1 MMYLEQVL
9 DESSKGK
16 GGRSFEFRSSYGFV
30 SIELKTPGKV
40 VKDQGWLWHCLMIP
54 SNPVILKTF

>member
-1 MMYLEQVL
+1 MRAP
-9 DESSKGK
+9 K
-16 GGRSFEFRSSYGFV
+16 RRAFEFRSSYGFV
-30 SIELKTPGKV
+30 SIELRIPGKV